1 MENKSKNRHNI
12 ATVLVTILSVTIAI
26 ASIFVEGILNKQS
39 SKCKFDI
46 ETTKTNIT
54 SLSGSGNISSLTD
67 AIIAEAEGDYLKCL
81 SENSTIFSRDNNKQE
96 SLKKYEEAQILY
108 DSLRVQ
114 NNEIKDRIDKL
125 QFELNRLR
133 IQLREE
139 LEGRNS
145 SPGYGPRAAALRMQS
160 DKYQDEIT
168 TLQRDYS
175 DFEKT
180 YLDNMLRLKSKIIE
194 LK

>member
-12 ATVLVTILSVTIAI
+12 ATILVTTLSVTIAI
-26 ASIFVEGILNKQS
+26 ASLFIEVILNKQS

-46 ETTKTNIT
+46 EITKSNIT
-54 SLSGSGNISSLTD
+54 SLNGSGNISSLTD

-81 SENSTIFSRDNNKQE
+81 SENSTIFSRYNNKKE

-114 NNEIKDRIDKL
+114 NNETKERIDKL
-125 QFELNRLR
+125 EYELIKLT
-133 IQLREE
+133 IQLRDEIV
-139 LEGRNS
+139 GKNS
-145 SPGYGPRAAALRMQS
+145 SPGYGPRAAELRMRA

-168 TLQRDYS
+168 TLQREYS
-175 DFEKT
+175 NFEKI